1 MARPDEMI
9 RGDKIMAE
17 ITAEMVKLLREA
29 TNAGV
34 LDCKKALSDSNG
46 DFDAA
51 VEFLRKKGLAS
62 AAKKAS
68 RDANEGLIGSYIHGG
83 SKVATL
89 VELNCETDFVARTD
103 EFQQLARDLAMH
115 ITAARPQW
123 VGRED
128 VPADAVAKE
137 MDIYREQMATSG
149 KPAQVVDKIVDGK
162 LDKWYSEVCLLEQP
176 FVKNPDV
183 TVKDLLTNA
192 VASLGEN
199 IKVRRFARLEIG
211 G

>member
-1 MARPDEMI
+1 MASPDEMI

-46 DFDAA
+46 DFDDA

-199 IKVRRFARLEIG
+199 IKVRHFVRYEVGA
-211 G
+211 